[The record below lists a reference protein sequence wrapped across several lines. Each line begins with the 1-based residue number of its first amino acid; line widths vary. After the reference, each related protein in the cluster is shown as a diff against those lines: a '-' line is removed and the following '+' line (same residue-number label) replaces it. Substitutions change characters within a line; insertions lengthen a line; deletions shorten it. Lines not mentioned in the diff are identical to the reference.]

1 MKKILL
7 AAAVAASILVL
18 GGCETVK
25 TTNAGAVG
33 VDRKQQMLV
42 SSETIEQG
50 AAQAY
55 EAELKQARDKG
66 TLNTDKAQL
75 ARVTTIAKRIVAAT
89 PAFRPDAANWKW
101 QFNVQKTK
109 ELNAYCMPGG
119 RIMVYSGLIESLDL
133 SDAELATV
141 LGHEIA
147 HALREHTRER
157 VSRAYAQQLV
167 LSGAAAVAGV
177 SEETANIA
185 NMVGEVTFQLPFSRE
200 QESEAD
206 TIGLELMARAGYDPH
221 AALTLWNKMSQAEGS
236 GNTPKFLS
244 THPGA
249 QGTHQGHREESAAR
263 AAAVRAAGT
272 DSRPGQSTRARRPR
286 PRAGRPPVR
295 AARLTRYPAA
305 AACAPPTP
313 AHPRAT
319 ALRHWPDRR

>member
-1 MKKILL
+1 MSPSQLRRFSTLHFGSDGFRFRAMRKIILIAGL
-7 AAAVAASILVL
+7 SAAMFMAD
-18 GGCETVK
+18 GCETVK

-33 VDRKQQMLV
+33 VNRKQQMLV
-42 SSETIEQG
+42 SSEEIDKG
-50 AAQAY
+50 AAEAY

-75 ARVTTIAKRIVAAT
+75 ARVTNIAKRIVAVT
-89 PAFRPDAANWKW
+89 PTFRPDAASWQW
-101 QFNVQKTK
+101 QFNVQKTQ

-167 LSGAAAVAGV
+167 LSGAAAATGV
-177 SEETANIA
+177 GEGATNIA
-185 NMVGEVTFQLPFSRE
+185 NMIGEVTFQLPFGRD

-221 AALTLWNKMSQAEGS
+221 AALTLWNKMSAAEGS
-236 GNTPKFLS
+236 GKTPKFLS
-244 THPGA
+244 THPA
-249 QGTHQGHREESAAR
+249 PKERIKDIERNLPRVMPLYSAKK
-263 AAAVRAAGT
+263 
-272 DSRPGQSTRARRPR
+272 
-286 PRAGRPPVR
+286 
-295 AARLTRYPAA
+295 
-305 AACAPPTP
+305 
-313 AHPRAT
+313 
-319 ALRHWPDRR
+319 